1 MALAVLF
8 VILAVPTALGAPP
21 RTAAVVDFYSL
32 SSVPFVDGL
41 FPERF
46 VADAITRM
54 LPQASHEGVAVIPR
68 QDVRRA
74 EREIN
79 WQDSDVLRFA
89 RLSELGRAAQA
100 DRLVAGWIERLDLD
114 AGRVRIGFPHISTY
128 PLSGFATLRIQ
139 VFDVVQGRI
148 IAEATGSAY
157 GWGVTPLF
165 AAEQALRDAAA
176 RTLPGV
182 MARLL
187 AP

>member
-1 MALAVLF
+1 
-8 VILAVPTALGAPP
+8 LGAPP

-54 LPQASHEGVAVIPR
+54 LSQAAHEGVAVIPR

-114 AGRVRIGFPHISTY
+114 GGRFRIGFPHISTS
-128 PLSGFATLRIQ
+128 PLNGFAAVRIQ

-157 GWGVTPLF
+157 GIGATPLF

-182 MARLL
+182 IARLL